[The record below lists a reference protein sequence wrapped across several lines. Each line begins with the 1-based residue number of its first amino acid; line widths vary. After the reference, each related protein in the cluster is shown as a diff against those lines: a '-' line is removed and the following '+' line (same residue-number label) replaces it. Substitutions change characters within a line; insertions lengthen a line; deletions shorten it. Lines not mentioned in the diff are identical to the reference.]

1 MAAITVNEE
10 IDVHIPGM
18 KLYKMTTTGAS
29 STFVA
34 PFAEIVAGFATN
46 TSDDD
51 GVAVSWS
58 GATVTIQVAT
68 SGDVI
73 YLMLWGR
80 K

>member
-1 MAAITVNEE
+1 MAAITVNEAHD
-10 IDVHIPGM
+10 IQIPGM
-18 KLYKMTTTGAS
+18 RLYKMTTTGTT

-34 PFAEIVAGFATN
+34 PFAEIVAAFATN
-46 TSDDD
+46 KSDDD

-58 GATVTIQVAT
+58 GATVTIVVAT

-73 YLMLWGR
+73 DLMIWGR